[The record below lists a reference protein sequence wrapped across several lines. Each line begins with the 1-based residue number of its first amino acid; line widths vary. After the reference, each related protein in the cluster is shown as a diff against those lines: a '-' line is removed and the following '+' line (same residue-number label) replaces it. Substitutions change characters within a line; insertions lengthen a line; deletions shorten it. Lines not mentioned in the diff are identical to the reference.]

1 MANQPIFHQWLQEK
15 YRGKKPERSL
25 DLGLKICPTTFY
37 NDHFTTMLSGARFPA
52 ETNEILVSA
61 DQPRSPNPAGQ
72 RMVRLTIVEVPLLSP
87 PKSGSL
93 TNLRPNV
100 RGLEQ
105 AVQRQVH
112 HADVIRKDQNR
123 FLYSIEQSAN
133 YSDQEHPSEWN

>member
-1 MANQPIFHQWLQEK
+1 
-15 YRGKKPERSL
+15 
-25 DLGLKICPTTFY
+25 
-37 NDHFTTMLSGARFPA
+37 MLSGARFPA

-87 PKSGSL
+87 PKSGCL
-93 TNLRPNV
+93 TNMRPNV

-105 AVQRQVH
+105 VVQRQVH

>member
-1 MANQPIFHQWLQEK
+1 MEADTHLVSIGFFLFNLGINERVLPIV
-15 YRGKKPERSL
+15 
-25 DLGLKICPTTFY
+25 
-37 NDHFTTMLSGARFPA
+37 A

-87 PKSGSL
+87 PKSGCL

-105 AVQRQVH
+105 VVQRQVN
-112 HADVIRKDQNR
+112 HADVIRKDQNQ

-133 YSDQEHPSEWN
+133 YSDQEHQSEWN